1 MADIF
6 ISYASEDRD
15 RVMPIV
21 KALEEQ
27 GWSTWWDSSSIP
39 VGKTW
44 RQFIKEGLEQAR
56 CILVIWSK
64 KSISSD
70 WVIEEADFGK
80 DKKILVPALID
91 DVRPPLG
98 FGQVQAARLMP
109 WKKESGSPEFEK
121 LLKALSDIL
130 GLPKTKVIKDDIPAP
145 IQSELTKLAQA
156 LDTAIPPKSDDSNLL
171 IATWNLRN
179 FGSLNPKWTAEPN
192 DTPKRDL
199 RGLLAI
205 CEIASRFDIIAI
217 QEVMGDQ
224 RALRDMVSYL
234 GSKWSFLMTQSTL
247 GPTGNEER
255 MAFVFDTSR
264 LQLYGLVD
272 QVVVPVEWLGKISE
286 TAMNRQFVRNPYVIN
301 FRRKEKEFI
310 LLTLQINYGDAPSER
325 ILELKSI
332 AQLVADW
339 ANRLFARDQN
349 LITLGDFNIDREG
362 DPLWQAF
369 TSTGLTVP
377 DDLMTVQR
385 SIFDNPNKLSLD
397 KYYDQIGWFQNDSGS
412 IALSMTY
419 RKGGGFDFL
428 PYVYLDI
435 NLSKTAISWRISDH
449 YPLWV
454 EFLI

>member
-1 MADIF
+1 M
-6 ISYASEDRD
+6 
-15 RVMPIV
+15 
-21 KALEEQ
+21 
-27 GWSTWWDSSSIP
+27 
-39 VGKTW
+39 VG
-44 RQFIKEGLEQAR
+44 F
-56 CILVIWSK
+56 VIH
-64 KSISSD
+64 
-70 WVIEEADFGK
+70 
-80 DKKILVPALID
+80 
-91 DVRPPLG
+91 
-98 FGQVQAARLMP
+98 
-109 WKKESGSPEFEK
+109 
-121 LLKALSDIL
+121 
-130 GLPKTKVIKDDIPAP
+130 
-145 IQSELTKLAQA
+145 
-156 LDTAIPPKSDDSNLL
+156 
-171 IATWNLRN
+171 
-179 FGSLNPKWTAEPN
+179 
-192 DTPKRDL
+192 
-199 RGLLAI
+199 
-205 CEIASRFDIIAI
+205 
-217 QEVMGDQ
+217 MGDQ
-224 RALRDMVSYL
+224 RALRDMVNYM

-247 GPTGNEER
+247 GPSGNEER
-255 MAFVFDTSR
+255 LAFVFDTSR

-272 QVVVPVEWLGKISE
+272 QVVVPVEWLGEISE
-286 TAMNRQFVRNPYVIN
+286 TAMNRQFVRNPYAIN

-325 ILELKSI
+325 ILEVKSI

-349 LITLGDFNIDREG
+349 LITLGDFNIDREE

-385 SIFDNPNKLSLD
+385 SIFDDPKKLSLD

-454 EFLI
+454 EFEV